1 MNFGMVKKMYDISG
15 MYLYEILDDYK
26 EAETEDEKDEILNEF
41 MKLIWSSKN
50 KRIINKKYITI
61 KVSDSLLKTDTGKVF
76 DKYSSIEYTY
86 YKSISKQQDFVS
98 LIRQKLN
105 NIYTNLC
112 DGRVCIKKEYMDLIK
127 QPKQMYFRW
136 KNGEE
141 YDATTL
147 SLQIENIL
155 KEAEI
160 VKEKY
165 AKQKMNISW
174 NEYKKIVVPY
184 FKRMFENYI
193 PLDEYEDKT
202 VLTIDIDMWHEDNFA
217 VAYLCKG
224 IDGYMKNYQKEY
236 YGLPDNSR
244 KTYNRCKCGGM
255 FIQNKQN
262 NRFKCDTCSTY
273 QPIGTKTIT
282 CIDCGMDVE
291 VDAKDNETCR
301 CEKHREE
308 HLKEVRRQ
316 QNKRYYENRKKKL
329 SRSQF

>member
-61 KVSDSLLKTDTGKVF
+61 KVSDSLLKTDIGKVF

-112 DGRVCIKKEYMDLIK
+112 DGRVCIRKEYMDLIK

-136 KNGEE
+136 KNGEK
-141 YDATTL
+141 YNATTL

-160 VKEKY
+160 IKEKY

-236 YGLPDNSR
+236 YKLPRNKSYDYCS
-244 KTYNRCKCGGM
+244 CGRM

-262 NRFKCDTCSTY
+262 NKFKCDTCSTY

-282 CIDCGMDVE
+282 CIDCGESVE
-291 VDAKDNETCR
+291 VDGIVKKQER
-301 CEKHREE
+301 C
-308 HLKEVRRQ
+308 KECYKIYRNNYQ
-316 QNKRYYENRKKKL
+316 KELMRKKRLKC
-329 SRSQF
+329 